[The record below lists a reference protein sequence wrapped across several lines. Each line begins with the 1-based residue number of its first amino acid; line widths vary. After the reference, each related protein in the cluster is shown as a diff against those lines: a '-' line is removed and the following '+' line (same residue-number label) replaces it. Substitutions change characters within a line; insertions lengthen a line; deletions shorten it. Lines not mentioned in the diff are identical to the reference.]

1 MKKVFIVAILMLLS
15 LVSNAKKVKFSVNMS
30 AQLVNTTGVHVAG
43 DFQTIAG
50 FAGGDWNSATTTLTP
65 EVSNPSIYSIVL
77 DIPAF
82 AKYEYKYVNGD
93 QFYEAEF
100 VPQESRVGYNFN
112 DNRWLYIDSLAN
124 DTTDIG
130 ALLFAGN
137 APEGKILV
145 RYLVDMQLQ
154 SLVNGSGV
162 HIAGDFQ
169 GWDAA
174 KNILYSFGSNIF
186 EVICYH
192 DTGAII
198 EYKFYNGNG
207 SSQTEIIAGSCATVM
222 GNRITQANTD
232 IVLDAVCFGGCFVCN
247 TTALST
253 INSHIGFSLFP
264 NPSVNN
270 TSMSFLQSVG
280 VKTIYMFDDTG
291 KLIRQFLSE
300 NEREFTL
307 PLTGLYQGMYIVS
320 VSTNNNNSV
329 QQTKLII
336 E

>member
-186 EVICYH
+186 EVICN
-192 DTGAII
+192 A
-198 EYKFYNGNG
+198 
-207 SSQTEIIAGSCATVM
+207 
-222 GNRITQANTD
+222 
-232 IVLDAVCFGGCFVCN
+232 
-247 TTALST
+247 
-253 INSHIGFSLFP
+253 INSRSC
-264 NPSVNN
+264 
-270 TSMSFLQSVG
+270 T
-280 VKTIYMFDDTG
+280 
-291 KLIRQFLSE
+291 
-300 NEREFTL
+300 
-307 PLTGLYQGMYIVS
+307 
-320 VSTNNNNSV
+320 
-329 QQTKLII
+329 
-336 E
+336 